1 MTSTPRHITAGMPQI
16 FIDLNDVEELD
27 NIEQLF
33 HSAEKHSANPVIYP
47 KKPWERRGGGPAASV
62 IYDAEEKVFK
72 CWYQGI
78 INDTWGNE
86 VYSTPQRRQA
96 VLNYAVSAN
105 GAHWERPNLGLYEV
119 LNTKDNNVVVPPEY
133 HDGQDHWESVLKD
146 PFDPDPQRRFKAIGW
161 SSYDPDDSG
170 WCQSYGSCG
179 IYTMTSPDG
188 QRWMHTKEP
197 VFHFRPR
204 PGSKDLGPVGDAQS
218 MMIDTKQKRYV
229 AFLRSSNRLF
239 SVSNDFVKWTPPEI
253 SLSPLPNQPGD
264 STLYNHVGFNY
275 GDQYL
280 GFVSYFH
287 TLEDDPRHPQM
298 DLRLLS
304 SHDGLHFNFPGPK
317 PRDRNPVVG
326 CGAIG
331 DWDRFI
337 TSQTGA
343 PPIRVG
349 DKLYI
354 YYRGF
359 VRRHKPFGLPH
370 NKDTYEGGGIGLA
383 TIRADGFASLGAGF
397 DSGRITTKPFT
408 FNGSKLLINAK
419 ANFFADVQGEVIDE
433 QGKSVRGY
441 TLEDSV
447 AMTEDKIDYIVT
459 WKNKKDLSELVG
471 RPIKLRFHLTNAQLY
486 SYQIG

>member
-1 MTSTPRHITAGMPQI
+1 MTSTLRHITSGVPQI
-16 FIDLNDVEELD
+16 FVDLGNVEQLD
-27 NIEQLF
+27 NVEQFF
-33 HSAEKHSANPVIYP
+33 HSAEKDPANPVIFP
-47 KKPWERRGGGPAASV
+47 QKPWERKGGGPAASV
-62 IYDAEEKVFK
+62 IYDKEEKTFK

-78 INDTWGNE
+78 LNDTWGNE
-86 VYSTPQRRQA
+86 AYASPQRRQA
-96 VLNYAVSAN
+96 VLNYAISSD
-105 GAHWERPNLGLYEV
+105 GIHWERPNLGLCEV
-119 LNTKDNNVVVPPEY
+119 LGTKNNNVVVPPEY

-170 WCQSYGSCG
+170 WCRSYGYCG
-179 IYTMTSPDG
+179 IYTMISADG
-188 QRWMHTKEP
+188 LRWTHTPEP

-204 PGSKDLGPVGDAQS
+204 PGTKDLGPVGDAQS
-218 MMIDTKQKRYV
+218 MMIDTKKKRYV

-239 SVSNDFVKWTPPEI
+239 GVSNDFVKWTQPEA
-253 SLSPLPNQPGD
+253 SLKPLSDQPGG

-275 GDQYL
+275 GEAYL

-304 SHDGLHFNFPGPK
+304 SHDGLHFHFPVSN
-317 PRDRNPVVG
+317 PRDRDPVVG
-326 CGAIG
+326 CGTIG

-343 PPIRVG
+343 PPIRIS

-383 TIRADGFASLGAGF
+383 TIRVDGFASLAAGF
-397 DSGRITTKPFT
+397 DGGRVTTKPFI
-408 FNGSKLLINAK
+408 FDGSVLLLNAK
-419 ANFFADVQGEVIDE
+419 ANFFAGVRTEVIDE
-433 QGKSVRGY
+433 HDQPIPGY
-441 TLEDSV
+441 TLEESV
-447 AMTEDKIDYIVT
+447 PMNEDGVDYVVT
-459 WKNKKDLSELVG
+459 WKNKKDVSELAGCPV
-471 RPIKLRFHLTNAQLY
+471 KLRFHLTNAQLY
-486 SYQIG
+486 SYQVA